1 MCHLAVDH
9 RLLVAVVMW
18 SYVSVLV
25 LVAATSLV
33 VVMCW
38 CVLVVWVISRTL
50 VVHCHAVVVLVMVP
64 EVMSACK
71 LVLDH
76 RMLVAAYR

>member
-1 MCHLAVDH
+1 MC
-9 RLLVAVVMW
+9 
-18 SYVSVLV
+18 SFVSVLV
-25 LVAATSLV
+25 LVGATSLV

-38 CVLVVWVISRTL
+38 CVLEVWVISRTL
-50 VVHCHAVVVLVMVP
+50 VVHCHAMVVLVLAP

-76 RMLVAAYR
+76 RVLVAAYR

>member
-9 RLLVAVVMW
+9 RLLVAVAMW
-18 SYVSVLV
+18 SYVSALV
-25 LVAATSLV
+25 LVAATRLV
-33 VVMCW
+33 VVMCGGARGGG
-38 CVLVVWVISRTL
+38 VGSRTL
-50 VVHCHAVVVLVMVP
+50 VVHCHVVVVLVMAP

-76 RMLVAAYR
+76 RVLVAAYR

>member
-9 RLLVAVVMW
+9 RLLVAVAMW

-50 VVHCHAVVVLVMVP
+50 VVHCHAVVVLVMAP

-71 LVLDH
+71 LVLDC
-76 RMLVAAYR
+76 RVLVAAYR

>member
-1 MCHLAVDH
+1 MLVGHLPETYNFAPDPAPIV
-9 RLLVAVVMW
+9 RLVEL
-18 SYVSVLV
+18 SYLQLDKS
-25 LVAATSLV
+25 
-33 VVMCW
+33 MP
-38 CVLVVWVISRTL
+38 TL

-76 RMLVAAYR
+76 RVLVAAYR